1 MLCSHCNITHCFTKP
16 TNITFIIWSGA
27 YGKEVICSDSQV
39 HHLIAY
45 NKSREFYKPY
55 YVLSYVERKKKAT
68 NCAGIIS
75 FLPACF

>member
-1 MLCSHCNITHCFTKP
+1 MVKKSFVLIVKCTIKN
-16 TNITFIIWSGA
+16 
-27 YGKEVICSDSQV
+27 
-39 HHLIAY
+39 LIAY